1 MLEAKPFTVINHG
14 DGIHLLPHLQGTE
27 EQKVTAA
34 APLQK
39 PTQFRANAD
48 RVTHPYCSWFW
59 AGLYLRLSKG
69 RESPQ
74 ARTEAQTSYLPA

>member
-48 RVTHPYCSWFW
+48 RVTHP
-59 AGLYLRLSKG
+59 LLQLVLG
-69 RESPQ
+69 RAVPQ
-74 ARTEAQTSYLPA
+74 AFQRERITPGQN